1 MVYRDKNF
9 IYGVSSSAFQIEG
22 DDGTQGRGKSIWDTF
37 CEQKG
42 RILNDDNG
50 RVAIDHYN
58 RFEEDVR
65 LMQKLGVNG
74 NRFSISWS
82 RLLPNGI
89 GGVNQKGVDFYDK
102 LIDSLLEKNII
113 PYLTFFHW
121 DLPQAL
127 SDKGGFC
134 SQDFS
139 KWFAEYTA
147 LVTDKFGDRVK
158 NYITFNEPIN
168 IVHNGYYTGVFAPGY
183 QLGEL
188 KAGLCLA
195 NLHKAHFSATKIIHD
210 SVKNS
215 QVGFAMST
223 FEEYPYTLDKECVE
237 TAKKKYFQRNV
248 LTESVDMY
256 LDPILL
262 GKYPSRAESAF
273 PEFVEA
279 IGGIDLSKE
288 FEKMDFLGLNNYGGY
303 PVDKDGNYVKRELGD
318 KISDIGVPI
327 DSNGL
332 YWSCKFCEERYGLP
346 IIITENGF
354 CNADELSSDKQVYDE
369 KRVAYFKEHLAVV
382 ERLKKEN
389 CDLRGYFVWTLHDN
403 FEWLFGYS
411 KRFGLIYVDYATLER
426 IPKQSYYWYKKYIQG
441 KING

>member
-1 MVYRDKNF
+1 MDYKNKDF
-9 IYGVSSSAFQIEG
+9 VYGVSSSAFQIEG
-22 DDGTQGRGKSIWDTF
+22 DDGTQGKGKTIWDTF
-37 CEQKG
+37 CEEKS
-42 RILNDDNG
+42 RIFNNDNG
-50 RVAIDHYN
+50 KVAIDHYN
-58 RFEEDVR
+58 RYKEDVR
-65 LMQKLGVNG
+65 LMEELGVNG
-74 NRFSISWS
+74 NRFSISWA

-89 GGVNQKGVDFYDK
+89 GKVNQKGVDFYDR
-102 LIDSLLEKNII
+102 LIDSLLEKNIA

-134 SQDFS
+134 NSDIS
-139 KWFAEYTA
+139 KWFGEYTS
-147 LVTDKFGDRVK
+147 LVVDKFGDRVK

-168 IVHNGYYTGVFAPGY
+168 IVHNGYYTGVFAPGS
-183 QLGEL
+183 QLGSV

-195 NLHKAHFSATKIIHD
+195 NLHKAHFEATKIIHD
-210 SVKNS
+210 NVKNS

-223 FEEYPYTLDKECVE
+223 FEEYPYTQDEQCIE
-237 TAKKKYFQRNV
+237 MAKKKYFERSL

-262 GKYPSRAESAF
+262 GKYPSRVEKVF

-279 IGGIDLSKE
+279 VGDLDLSKI

-318 KISDIGVPI
+318 RISDIGVPI

-354 CNADELSSDKQVYDE
+354 CNADKLSEDGQVYDE

-382 ERLKKEN
+382 EKLKEEN

-411 KRFGLIYVDYATLER
+411 KRFGMIYVDYATLKR
-426 IPKQSYYWYKKYIQG
+426 IPKQSYYWYKDYIQG
-441 KING
+441 QKNK

>member
-1 MVYRDKNF
+1 MEQINKNF
-9 IYGVSSSAFQIEG
+9 IYGVSSSAFQVEG

-37 CEQKG
+37 CEEKG
-42 RILNDDNG
+42 RIFNNDNG
-50 RVAIDHYN
+50 KVAIDHYN
-58 RFEEDVR
+58 RYKEDVR
-65 LMQKLGVNG
+65 LMEELGVNG
-74 NRFSISWS
+74 DRFSISWS
-82 RLLPNGI
+82 RLLPDGM
-89 GGVNQKGVDFYDK
+89 GKVNQKGVDFYDK

-121 DLPQAL
+121 DLPQTL
-127 SDKGGFC
+127 SNKGGFYNP
-134 SQDFS
+134 DIS
-139 KWFAEYTA
+139 KWFGEYA
-147 LVTDKFGDRVK
+147 SLVVDKFGDRVK

-168 IVHNGYYTGVFAPGY
+168 IVHNGYYTGVFAPGS
-183 QLGEL
+183 QLGSV

-195 NLHKAHFSATKIIHD
+195 NLHKAHFEATKIIHD
-210 SVKNS
+210 NVKNS

-223 FEEYPYTLDKECVE
+223 FEEYPYTQDEQCIE
-237 TAKKKYFQRNV
+237 MAKKKYFERSL

-262 GKYPSRAESAF
+262 GKYPSRVEKDF

-279 IGGIDLSKE
+279 VGDLDLSKI

-318 KISDIGVPI
+318 RISDIGVPI

-346 IIITENGF
+346 IVITENGF
-354 CNADELSSDKQVYDE
+354 CNADQLAKDGKVYDE
-369 KRVAYFKEHLAVV
+369 KRVLYFKEHLAVV
-382 ERLKKEN
+382 EKLKKECCN
-389 CDLRGYFVWTLHDN
+389 LRGYFVWTLHDN

-411 KRFGLIYVDYATLER
+411 KRFGLIYIDYNTLER
-426 IPKQSYYWYKKYIQG
+426 IPKQSYYWYKDYIRVQ
-441 KING
+441 KDK